1 MTVSQTITIILVCF
15 VTINI
20 AASAAA
26 IADKK
31 KAIRGHRRIS
41 EKTLMLLGLFGG
53 ALGEYITMLKIRHK
67 TRHKKFM
74 VGLPLEI
81 FLHIV
86 LIILIVYK
94 VALNQ

>member
-1 MTVSQTITIILVCF
+1 MTVSQIITVILVCF

-20 AASAAA
+20 AASAAS

-31 KAIRGHRRIS
+31 KAIRGQRRIS

-74 VGLPLEI
+74 IGLPLEI